1 MPTRDRI
8 QRAQDADEILD
19 LRAAGLRVEYSP
31 DYLRTLLWRSD
42 DPPPLFKYRGRWHVR
57 AGDLDDWLA
66 RREGAGA

>member
-19 LRAAGLRVEYSP
+19 LRAAGLRVE
-31 DYLRTLLWRSD
+31 RTLLWRSD